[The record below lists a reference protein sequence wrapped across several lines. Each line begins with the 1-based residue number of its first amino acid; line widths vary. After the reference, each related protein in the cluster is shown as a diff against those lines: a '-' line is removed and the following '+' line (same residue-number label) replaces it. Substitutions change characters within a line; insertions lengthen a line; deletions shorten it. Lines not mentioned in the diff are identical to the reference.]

1 MEKENDSNE
10 DSKDEI
16 VDNRNVKTIRSLR
29 KHSAKKSAQSSKS
42 IKDSNVN
49 SRESHKDI
57 KITKKKTA
65 NNKSRVLV
73 SVVFLNYATAELH
86 S

>member
-1 MEKENDSNE
+1 MEKESNSNE

-29 KHSAKKSAQSSKS
+29 KHSAKKSVQSSKS

-49 SRESHKDI
+49 GRESHKDI
-57 KITKKKTA
+57 KIGKKKTA
-65 NNKSRVLV
+65 NNKSRALV
-73 SVVFLNYATAELH
+73 SALFL